1 MHGKL
6 ICSLIS
12 LLEFFP
18 IVTGLIMAE
27 DWDVEAMLEA
37 PYKKEVSLFFV
48 VALFIFCIF
57 YSYVIFPEISKHLK
71 NNLLALSCRMNHW
84 SLFLWI
90 TKQGSMHCHGVQVEL
105 LVVYITTGFFK

>member
-12 LLEFFP
+12 FLEFFP

-48 VALFIFCIF
+48 V
-57 YSYVIFPEISKHLK
+57 VIYILYI
-71 NNLLALSCRMNHW
+71 
-84 SLFLWI
+84 LFLCNL
-90 TKQGSMHCHGVQVEL
+90 SRN
-105 LVVYITTGFFK
+105 FKTS